1 MDVNFNVETKGFG
14 APAVPA
20 VMIENRERSR
30 ITPVQENSGTE
41 SGALGQKELHGNS
54 RGSSPEKETQLSEEK
69 IAERVEE
76 IQNRLD
82 AMGSSLVFGL
92 HMHEKS
98 ESIVI
103 QLTDGTSG
111 ELVRQFPPEELLE
124 LQAKL
129 DDLIGLLFDKKA

>member
-1 MDVNFNVETKGFG
+1 MDVNFNAEVKGFG

-20 VMIENRERSR
+20 VVIEDRERSR
-30 ITPVQENSGTE
+30 VTPVQENSETE
-41 SGALGQKELHGNS
+41 SGALGQKELHGN
-54 RGSSPEKETQLSEEK
+54 RQPEKETQLSKEK

-76 IQNRLD
+76 IQKRLD
-82 AMGSSLVFGL
+82 SMGSSLVFGL

-129 DDLIGLLFDKKA
+129 DALVGLLFDKKA

>member
-1 MDVNFNVETKGFG
+1 MDVNFNTDVKGFG

-20 VMIENRERSR
+20 VVTEDRERPQVA
-30 ITPVQENSGTE
+30 PVQENSAAG
-41 SGALGQKELHGNS
+41 SGALGQKELHGNRSVSMPAEEVLS
-54 RGSSPEKETQLSEEK
+54 REK
-69 IAERVEE
+69 IEEHVEE
-76 IQNRLD
+76 VQERLD
-82 AMGSSLVFGL
+82 SMGSSLVFGL
-92 HMHEKS
+92 HVHEQS

-103 QLTDGTSG
+103 QVTDGNSG